1 MAGPVPDERERCE
14 SSLSAAARSATRC
27 VRRCRPSTTCSWST
41 TTPTW
46 PGGSHRSILDSSRA
60 AGRVQT
66 CFRRAQ
72 VDGCD
77 LFIACTQLDEV
88 NIVACSIGSQLGA
101 GETVCFVSKQDF
113 VRPPGGTESL
123 REHFG
128 IDRVI
133 WPEAQLA
140 GAIERIIMAPDAI
153 DAGVFADGKV
163 RLLEFKLRPD
173 SPFVDKSVAEASLPT
188 GVVAVA
194 VKRGD
199 ALTIPRG
206 GTRFEAGDKVA
217 LMGAGDAMEAL
228 RPRLSPDGA
237 RTKSQVVTI
246 IGGGDVGYRLAQ
258 RLDAASN
265 IELRVIERDQSRG
278 ELLAASLRRG
288 LVLQGDGTD
297 IELLE
302 SEEIGRSDVMVS
314 VIDNDERNL
323 LACLVGRQLGV
334 RKVITRVSK
343 PPNLRLFELVGID
356 VALSARGA
364 AVASVVHQI
373 DGGRSSLLAVLE
385 QGQARVIELVV
396 PPDQPE
402 SALMDL
408 NTPTESIVAA
418 ILRGDEVIVPRGTD
432 RILSGD
438 RLLVCCTEAASR
450 SVRDTFIPVSS
461 S

>member
-1 MAGPVPDERERCE
+1 
-14 SSLSAAARSATRC
+14 
-27 VRRCRPSTTCSWST
+27 
-41 TTPTW
+41 
-46 PGGSHRSILDSSRA
+46 
-60 AGRVQT
+60 
-66 CFRRAQ
+66 
-72 VDGCD
+72 
-77 LFIACTQLDEV
+77 
-88 NIVACSIGSQLGA
+88 
-101 GETVCFVSKQDF
+101 
-113 VRPPGGTESL
+113 
-123 REHFG
+123 
-128 IDRVI
+128 
-133 WPEAQLA
+133 
-140 GAIERIIMAPDAI
+140 MAPDAI

>member
-1 MAGPVPDERERCE
+1 MRILIIGGGEIGYALCVALSSEHDVFVVDNDAQVAERFAHVDCE
-14 SSLSAAARSATRC
+14 F
-27 VRRCRPSTTCSWST
+27 VE
-41 TTPTW
+41 
-46 PGGSHRSILDSSRA
+46 GSGTSPEVLRL
-60 AGRVQT
+60 
-66 CFRRAQ
+66 AQ

-88 NIVACSIGSQLGA
+88 NIVACSIGNQLGA

-140 GAIERIIMAPDAI
+140 AAIERIIMAPGAI

-163 RLLEFKLRPD
+163 RLLEFKLQPD
-173 SPFVDKSVAEASLPT
+173 SSFVGKSVAEAGLPS

-194 VKRGD
+194 VKRGE
-199 ALTIPRG
+199 AVTIPRG

-217 LMGAGDAMEAL
+217 LMGAGEAMETL
-228 RPRLSPDGA
+228 RPRLSPDG
-237 RTKSQVVTI
+237 TQTTSQVVTI

-265 IELRVIERDQSRG
+265 IELRVIERDQGRG

-297 IELLE
+297 LELLE

-373 DGGRSSLLAVLE
+373 DGGRSNLLAVLE

-396 PPDQPE
+396 PPDHPE
-402 SALMDL
+402 AALMDL
-408 NTPTESIVAA
+408 NTPADSIVAA
-418 ILRGDEVIVPRGTD
+418 ILRGDDVIVPSGTD
-432 RILSGD
+432 RILRGD
-438 RLLVCCTEAASR
+438 RLLVCCTQAASR
-450 SVRDTFIPVSS
+450 SVRDTLLPVSS

>member
-1 MAGPVPDERERCE
+1 MRILIIGGGEIGYALCAA
-14 SSLSAAARSATRC
+14 LSAEHDVFVVDNDPDVAERFAQVDSGFVDGSGT
-27 VRRCRPSTTCSWST
+27 S
-41 TTPTW
+41 
-46 PGGSHRSILDSSRA
+46 PGVLR
-60 AGRVQT
+60 Q
-66 CFRRAQ
+66 AQ

-101 GETVCFVSKQDF
+101 RETVCFVSKQDF

-140 GAIERIIMAPDAI
+140 AAIERIIMAPGAI

-163 RLLEFKLRPD
+163 RLLEFKLQPD
-173 SPFVDKSVAEASLPT
+173 SPFVGTSVAEAGLPK

-194 VKRGD
+194 VKRGE
-199 ALTIPRG
+199 AVTIPRG

-228 RPRLSPDGA
+228 RPRLSPDGS
-237 RTKSQVVTI
+237 RKMSQLVTI

-258 RLDAASN
+258 RLDAVSN

-297 IELLE
+297 LELLE
-302 SEEIGRSDVMVS
+302 SEDIGRSDVMVS

-334 RKVITRVSK
+334 RQVITRVSK
-343 PPNLRLFELVGID
+343 PSNLRLFELVGID

-385 QGQARVIELVV
+385 QGQARVIELIV
-396 PPDQPE
+396 PADQPE
-402 SALMDL
+402 AALMDL

-418 ILRGDEVIVPRGTD
+418 ILRGDDVIVPRGAD
-432 RILSGD
+432 RIFSGD

-450 SVRDTFIPVSS
+450 SVLGTFTPVSS